1 MIQAELHTQTYSN
14 IFKRRLCLQKAAE
27 TAQPSP
33 YSTEAGSTKLAMGRG
48 SSHKAIGGVAAHGQS
63 FLVWLQ
69 KKNPSLD
76 LN

>member
-33 YSTEAGSTKLAMGRG
+33 YGTEAGSTKLAMGRG
-48 SSHKAIGGVAAHGQS
+48 SSRKAIGGVAAHGQNFPS
-63 FLVWLQ
+63 LAT
-69 KKNPSLD
+69 KKNIPL
-76 LN
+76 LT